1 MKRKLIALA
10 LTLLMVFSSVA
21 TLAAVPNEGQVIYV
35 SPEGSDLN
43 EGTFE
48 KPLKSLKAAKEMA
61 ATLNNNQPI
70 TVVFRGGFYYQSEE
84 VVFTPKDSGTE
95 QFPIRYIAYEGE
107 RPVFTSAVKLDEKN
121 FEVVTDEAIL
131 AKLPEESRGY
141 VLQMDLKKLGIFAP
155 DVIYDEKGEFAANWI
170 DLYLDSKTQQTAEW
184 PNGIQNYDHYSKP
197 LAAGSTSKTSK
208 DGGTFEVSTPR
219 IFRWVDADP
228 DQAMTF
234 GYFGNDYTYAAN
246 LIKSVDPEKMS
257 VTHVYGTSYGVKSTN
272 SRRYKVVNLIEELD
286 IPTEFYL
293 DRKTETLYYYP
304 PYDLEG
310 KDLRLSINNSFPLIA
325 AEGLSYVNFENLEF
339 YGMHHGM
346 SFANSHH
353 INILGC
359 TFFGSR
365 SRMIEFVSDTNRM
378 VGGQRLIGLGAYAWT
393 SGCHDF
399 IIDSC
404 NFYDGNVGMINTRL
418 GDNAYLEK
426 SNSYIRNCFFER
438 SSLVNGN
445 AATVSMEESCGVNF
459 VNNSMHNLFFHAV
472 NFNGSYNN
480 IQYNEIYN
488 ATRDPH
494 DAGVIYSWRD
504 FAERANDI
512 AYNIIHDTD
521 NTGERSPSSGTVA
534 IYSDGEMSGNDI
546 HHNILWNN
554 GNPIHH
560 NAGVTNNVSYNMM
573 MRARRKGMAF
583 TYLNYV
589 YSADLRAEAIPLLVD
604 IAPWWLEEFPEL
616 EYEIYHAK
624 NIKQGSHNTTI
635 NNNISDSKDGSSA
648 AGLATL
654 KEYNNNVIIDPT
666 KDTSMFVDYDNH
678 DYRLKADHEF
688 AKDFPDALTDKNFD
702 YAMTGVQI
710 TDYRKTLPY
719 FNEETS
725 PFRTV
730 HPRDGQT
737 GIHSNEV
744 SLYWEVARGADK
756 YKVTIA
762 KDKEMKDVVAS
773 LVCENTFLE
782 KYTLEDNT
790 TYYWTVEAE
799 NISVNSP
806 SKWKTVSG
814 VKSFTTGKPLANK
827 VLAENAINVMLDD
840 VDKVVEGTTEGTYPA
855 GTKQRMLDA
864 VATAREK
871 LKKEDIT
878 QAEVDE
884 IQEELEEV
892 HADVGTS
899 MYIKT
904 VGVDDVL
911 KMPWY
916 GLGVISWGTDNPM
929 PVEYDE
935 KTGILK
941 MTSVVDNQT
950 AITSQNLSDKVVRK
964 YKMRINWNG
973 ANTWMIFG
981 EKVLYNLE
989 NDPYFQKDQRNA
1001 ETAGY
1006 GWGSYAIVVT
1016 GGQGHLEF
1024 HARHRK
1030 GAQVMDTITNTYI
1043 KDGEWFDIEMGAI
1056 TTLTGDRY
1064 IVRLNGKE
1072 VYNKALDSHVLGAP
1086 GKFYVSLPKKGMT
1099 VELQNPEG
1107 FTESEVYRMVPASD
1121 TVEAG
1126 KELKVFDITDKK
1138 DANMWRA
1145 GTTEVEVVDGAVRA
1159 KPMEQAAKHSLYYNA
1174 EQVYNSIV
1182 NFDTN
1187 FTGLTHTNPYVV
1199 SMRAADPNGDFI
1211 SKGNPNYYFYIL
1223 PSYMY
1228 VFAMGNNASTMIAKV
1243 RNNGVYKAN
1252 ERANVQVATVDCDGG
1267 TRVVCE
1273 INGTRLVDMIDGN
1286 SVKEPGYL
1294 VFWNEQ
1300 GKEVEVLAPS
1310 KPAINLNDK
1319 IYTKPYVEKGDLV
1332 VTANDATKSSGEWST
1347 YGVGVN
1353 TTTVPGHKQK
1363 EGPAA
1368 VVYELKANVD
1378 TYDVYYWNGIT
1389 YTGDE
1394 NVKVTIISP
1403 YDGED
1408 KVYTISNRWGTAGW
1422 MYLGAVTST
1431 DAVIRARVEGS
1442 GTGELLSGGFKL
1454 VKAHND
1460 DQQLSR
1466 LLYENSGAIALKVGS
1481 DLAFVNEQPKYL
1493 STPPVVVNGRTLV
1506 PIRFISEAFGA
1517 TVKWDDATS
1526 SATIKA
1532 DGHTLVFKQD
1542 AKTYTVDGKEKQL
1555 EQAATVVNGRMMLP
1569 IRVISEDL
1577 GKNVYWE
1584 ESGSGFI
1591 LINDKEIVTKG
1602 LEANIKAAINYYL
1615 NLKED

>member
-10 LTLLMVFSSVA
+10 LMVFMLLGSVT

-35 SPEGSDLN
+35 SPEGSDFN

-48 KPLKSLKAAKEMA
+48 KPLKSLKAAKEKA

-70 TVVFRGGFYYQSEE
+70 TVVFRGGYYYQTEE

-95 QFPIRYIAYEGE
+95 EFPIRYIAYEGE
-107 RPVFTSAVKLDEKN
+107 RPIFTSAVKLDEKN
-121 FEVVTDEAIL
+121 FEVVTDEETL
-131 AKLPEESRGY
+131 ARLPENSRGY
-141 VLQMDLKKLGIFAP
+141 VLKMDLKKLGIYAS
-155 DVIYDEKGEFAANWI
+155 DVIYDEKGEYTPYWI
-170 DLYLDSKTQQTAEW
+170 NLYLDSKTQQTAEW

-197 LAAGSTSKTSK
+197 LSAGSTSKTST
-208 DGGTFEVSTPR
+208 DGGSFEVTTPR
-219 IFRWVDADP
+219 IFNWVNTDF

-246 LIKSVDPEKMS
+246 IIESVDTEAMS
-257 VTHVYGTSYGVKSTN
+257 VTHAYGTSYGVASTN
-272 SRRYKVVNLIEELD
+272 SRRYKVVNLLEELD
-286 IPTEFYL
+286 IPTEFFL

-304 PYDLEG
+304 PYELEG
-310 KDLRLSINNSFPLIA
+310 KDLRLSINNSFPLISA
-325 AEGLSYVNFENLEF
+325 DGLSYVNFENLEF
-339 YGMHHGM
+339 YGMHNGM
-346 SFANSHH
+346 SFSNSHH

-365 SRMIEFVSDTNRM
+365 SRMIDFVQDSNRT
-378 VGGQRLIGLGAYAWT
+378 VGGQRLIGLGAYAFN
-393 SGCHDF
+393 SGCSDF

-404 NFYDGNVGMINTRL
+404 NFYDSNVGMMTTRL
-418 GDNAYLEK
+418 GDNAYLED

-445 AATVSMEESCGVNF
+445 SPTVTMDECCGVNF
-459 VNNSMHNLFFHAV
+459 VNNTMHNLFFHAV
-472 NFNGSYNN
+472 NFGGSYNN
-480 IQYNEIYN
+480 IHYNEIYN

-504 FAERANDI
+504 FAERGNDI
-512 AYNIIHDTD
+512 AYNVIHDTD
-521 NTGERSPSSGTVA
+521 NTGERVSTSGTVA
-534 IYSDGEMSGNDI
+534 IYSDGEMSGNAI

-560 NAGVTNNVSYNMM
+560 NAGVTNDVSYNVM

-589 YSADLRAEAIPLLVD
+589 YSADLRAEAIPLLID
-604 IAPWWLEEFPEL
+604 IAPWWLEQFPEL
-616 EYEIYHAK
+616 EYEIYHAQ

-666 KDTSMFVDYDNH
+666 QDTSMFVDYDNH

-688 AKDFPDALTDKNFD
+688 TKGFPDALTDKNFD
-702 YAMTGVQI
+702 YAMTGVQVNE
-710 TDYRKTLPY
+710 YRKTLPY

-725 PFRTV
+725 PFYTV
-730 HPRDGQT
+730 YPRDGQT

-756 YKVTIA
+756 YTVTIA
-762 KDKEMKDVVAS
+762 KDKEMKDVVETI
-773 LVCENTFLE
+773 LCENTFVE

-790 TYYWTVEAE
+790 TYYWTVEAQ

-814 VKSFTTGKPLANK
+814 VKSFTTGTPLANT

-840 VDKVVEGTTEGTYPA
+840 VDKIVEGTTEGTYPA
-855 GTKQRMLDA
+855 GTKQRMLDTVEEA
-864 VATAREK
+864 
-871 LKKEDIT
+871 KKALAKPDLT
-878 QAEVDE
+878 QDEVDE
-884 IQEELEEV
+884 IQETVEKV

-904 VGVDDVL
+904 VGIEDMV

-916 GLGVISWGTDNPM
+916 GLGVISWGSDNPM
-929 PVEYDE
+929 PIEYDE

-941 MTSVVDNQT
+941 ISSTIDNHT
-950 AITSQNLSDKVVRK
+950 AVTSQDLSDKVLRK
-964 YKMRINWNG
+964 YRMRINWNG
-973 ANTWMIFG
+973 ADTWMIFG
-981 EKVLYNLE
+981 EKVPYNFA
-989 NDPYFQKDQRNA
+989 NDTYFKIDQRNA
-1001 ETAGY
+1001 EGAGY
-1006 GWGSYAIVVT
+1006 GWSSYSIVVT
-1016 GGQGHLEF
+1016 GGLGHLEF

-1030 GAQVMDTITNTYI
+1030 SAQVMDTITNTYI

-1064 IVRLNGKE
+1064 IVRINGKE
-1072 VYNKALDSHVLGAP
+1072 VYNKAMDTHVLGRP
-1086 GKFYVSLPKKGMT
+1086 GKFYVCFPKKGMSM
-1099 VELQNPEG
+1099 EIQNPEG
-1107 FTESEVYRMVPASD
+1107 FTESEVYRMVPESG

-1126 KELKVFDITDKK
+1126 KELKVFDITDKQ
-1138 DANMWRA
+1138 DASMWKA
-1145 GTTEVEVVDGAVRA
+1145 GSSEVEVGEGFVRA
-1159 KPMEQAAKHSLYYNA
+1159 KAIDQKAKSSLIYNA

-1187 FTGLTHTNPYVV
+1187 FTGLTHENTYVI
-1199 SMRAADPNGDFI
+1199 SMRTSDPNGDFI
-1211 SKGNPNYYFYIL
+1211 SKGNPNYYCMIL
-1223 PSYMY
+1223 PSYLM

-1243 RNNGVYKAN
+1243 KNNGVYKAN
-1252 ERANVQVATVDCDGG
+1252 ERANIQMATVDCDGG
-1267 TRVVCE
+1267 TRIVVE
-1273 INGTRLVDMIDGN
+1273 INGTRMVDQIDPN
-1286 SVKEPGYL
+1286 TMKEPGYL
-1294 VFWNEQ
+1294 VFWNEL
-1300 GKEVEVLAPS
+1300 GNEVEVLAPS
-1310 KPAINLNDK
+1310 RPAINLNDK
-1319 IYTKPYVEKGDLV
+1319 LFDEPYVEKGDLV
-1332 VTANDATKSSGEWST
+1332 VTAEEATKSSGEWTT
-1347 YGVGVN
+1347 YGVGAN
-1353 TTTVPGHKQK
+1353 TSPIQGHKQK

-1368 VVYELKANVD
+1368 LVYELRANVD
-1378 TYDVYYWNGIT
+1378 TYDVYYWGGIT

-1394 NVKVTIISP
+1394 NIKVTIISP

-1408 KVYTISNRWGTAGW
+1408 KVYYLNSRYGTSEW
-1422 MYLGAVTST
+1422 IYLGAVTST

-1454 VKAHND
+1454 VKANND

-1466 LLYENSGAIALKVGS
+1466 LLYANKGAVALKVGS
-1481 DLAFVNEQPKYL
+1481 DLAFVNEQPKYM
-1493 STPPVVVNGRTLV
+1493 SSAPVVVNGRTLV

-1517 TVKWDDATS
+1517 SVKWDDATA
-1526 SATIKA
+1526 SATVRA
-1532 DGHTLVFKQD
+1532 DGHTLVFTKD
-1542 AKTYTVDGKEKQL
+1542 ATTYKVDGVEKQL
-1555 EQAATVVNGRMMLP
+1555 EQAATTINGRMMLP

-1584 ESGSGFI
+1584 ESDSGFI
-1591 LINDKEIVTKG
+1591 LINDKDIVLKG
-1602 LEANIKAAINYYL
+1602 LEENIKSAINYYL